1 MNPFP
6 DSRLYVSRHARQNRA
21 LEDTVA
27 NFLAVNEHPIER
39 GVRVVA
45 GLALVGLAFTGS
57 IGAWG
62 YIGVVPILTGALG
75 TCPLYTLLGVSTCPV
90 KSKA

>member
-1 MNPFP
+1 M
-6 DSRLYVSRHARQNRA
+6 SSL
-21 LEDTVA
+21 LK
-27 NFLAVNEHPIER
+27 VNEHPMER
-39 GVRVVA
+39 VARVVL
-45 GLALVGLAFTGS
+45 GVALVGMAAMGT

-90 KSKA
+90 KTRT

>member
-1 MNPFP
+1 
-6 DSRLYVSRHARQNRA
+6 
-21 LEDTVA
+21 VA

-45 GLALVGLAFTGS
+45 GLALVALAFNGTL
-57 IGAWG
+57 GAWG
-62 YIGVVPILTGALG
+62 YIGVVPILTGTLG
-75 TCPLYTLLGVSTCPV
+75 TCPLYTLLGISTCPV